1 MNRKQVED
9 KLNLLV
15 AQEEQMR
22 ANLFATQGAIQ
33 VLKELLSDDALT
45 MEEFKDMIGAKE
57 IGEPEILGSK

>member
-1 MNRKQVED
+1 MNKKQVED

-33 VLKELLSDDALT
+33 VLKELLSEDSLT
-45 MEEFKDMIGAKE
+45 MNELKDLLGAKE
-57 IGEPEILGSK
+57 IGEPELLGE